1 MTKQTRGSNRKGRRG
16 DPNQDVQPWL
26 GWIAALLVVVIVV
39 VAVAMGMERTGNERN
54 RAAEVRMTPLVGGM
68 EMPVATETGAAV
80 ALASQV
86 TPIPEAISG
95 TGAITMVTVI
105 TNTGALSETDT
116 FTATGDMT
124 PTVTVSANVEL
135 SPPVTAPV
143 TGEITATESVT
154 TGVAATATF
163 EMTSTVEIS
172 ATAEMTSSVTTEPTI
187 KPTAS
192 ATARPTATVR
202 PTATA
207 TAIATVVSQV
217 FDTGDMVVA
226 SNGRVEVHADASQ
239 GALILDSVG
248 NGAVLEVLDPS
259 GDYAG
264 YPVEVDGHG
273 WVRVRAEDGLVGWVM
288 TDQVEAQ

>member
-1 MTKQTRGSNRKGRRG
+1 
-16 DPNQDVQPWL
+16 
-26 GWIAALLVVVIVV
+26 
-39 VAVAMGMERTGNERN
+39 
-54 RAAEVRMTPLVGGM
+54 
-68 EMPVATETGAAV
+68 
-80 ALASQV
+80 
-86 TPIPEAISG
+86 
-95 TGAITMVTVI
+95 
-105 TNTGALSETDT
+105 
-116 FTATGDMT
+116 
-124 PTVTVSANVEL
+124 
-135 SPPVTAPV
+135 
-143 TGEITATESVT
+143 
-154 TGVAATATF
+154 
-163 EMTSTVEIS
+163 MTSTVEIS